1 MLQTKSVDFKFYNI
15 DKFTCFYHLSR
26 ECVREIAR
34 EQGYKVDTSLGKFV
48 NKVAVRSDL
57 RPILRKRE
65 KKIGEYDMLEVINSF
80 RAPIFIRAV
89 KIEQVKALNL
99 KTFIN
104 SFL

>member
-1 MLQTKSVDFKFYNI
+1 MLPAKPVDFKFYNRL
-15 DKFTCFYHLSR
+15 TCLYDIFR
-26 ECVREIAR
+26 ECVREIVR
-34 EQGYKVDTSLGKFV
+34 QQEYKVDTSLGKFV

-65 KKIGEYDMLEVINSF
+65 KKIGEYEMLEVINSF
-80 RAPIFIRAV
+80 RDPIFIRAV
-89 KIEQVKALNL
+89 KIEQVRALNL